1 MKTIKDF
8 LTALFYDLN
17 MLWIHALLW
26 LNCRRD
32 IRGLEN
38 VPRKGAFILACNHLN
53 NADPPLLTEA
63 TPRRIAWMAKMEW
76 FSTPVV
82 GGLFRLAGMVP
93 VRRFEADL
101 QALRKAQGVLKTG
114 HALGMFPEGTRSRT
128 GQLGQGEPGSA
139 LIALRS
145 GAPVVPVAIW
155 GTEKVKL
162 PRDVLR
168 RNHATISFGR
178 PFTLPRPGRITKED
192 VLAGTETIMRHIAAL
207 LPPEY
212 RGTYADAAAPPVTA
226 AAEGEN

>member
-1 MKTIKDF
+1 MIKDF
-8 LTALFYDLN
+8 LVAVFYDLN

-32 IRGLEN
+32 IRGRNN
-38 VPRKGAFILACNHLN
+38 VPRKGAFILAANHLN

-76 FSTPVV
+76 FSTPIV
-82 GGLFRLAGMVP
+82 GGLFRMAGMIP

-101 QALRKAQGVLKTG
+101 QALRRAQEALRSG
-114 HALGMFPEGTRSRT
+114 HVLGMFPEGTRSRS
-128 GQLGQGEPGSA
+128 GGLESGEPGSA

-155 GTEKVKL
+155 GTERIKL
-162 PRDVLR
+162 PRDILR
-168 RNHATISFGR
+168 RNHAVISFGK
-178 PFTLPRPGRITKED
+178 PFTLARPHRITKKD
-192 VLAGTETIMRHIAAL
+192 VLDGTETIMRQIAAL

-212 RGTYADAAAPPVTA
+212 RGAYAGAAAQSVPTT
-226 AAEGEN
+226 AEGEK